1 MLPLNVNPPWNVQL
15 LNMRV
20 GNSFCSLVDS
30 SGFGGVGSSVISYG
44 LGSFS
49 RDSESAKNKKSPMRF
64 SKKMTR
70 SPVSFYPD
78 EKSLNYYRYY
88 EKLTESLNKLDVR
101 MKALNVEL
109 DGMSPVV
116 RYYNVNFLIVRL
128 FISCTAPWFNF
139 CTKCHFCFR

>member
-30 SGFGGVGSSVISYG
+30 SGFGGAIYYG

-64 SKKMTR
+64 SNKMTR
-70 SPVSFYPD
+70 SPVSFYLD

-88 EKLTESLNKLDVR
+88 EKLAESLNKLDVR

-116 RYYNVNFLIVRL
+116 RYYVNFLIVRL

-139 CTKCHFCFR
+139 CIKRHFCFR